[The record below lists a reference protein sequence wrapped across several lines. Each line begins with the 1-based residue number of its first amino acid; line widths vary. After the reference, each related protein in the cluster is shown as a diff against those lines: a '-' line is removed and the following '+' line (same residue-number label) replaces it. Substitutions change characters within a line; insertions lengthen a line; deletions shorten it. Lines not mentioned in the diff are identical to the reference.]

1 MCMYVHGH
9 NRFSDFLTM
18 SMDPSNTSEDAQQGS
33 STSLSLSKEDLSY
46 IAASV
51 AAILKQNQSS
61 SSDNPVRQS
70 TDQGTPD
77 HG

>member
-1 MCMYVHGH
+1 
-9 NRFSDFLTM
+9 M
-18 SMDPSNTSEDAQQGS
+18 STDPSNTSEDAQQGS

-51 AAILKQNQSS
+51 AAILKQNQSP

-70 TDQGTPD
+70 TGQGTPD

>member
-1 MCMYVHGH
+1 
-9 NRFSDFLTM
+9 M

-61 SSDNPVRQS
+61 SDNPVHQS
-70 TDQGTPD
+70 TDQETSD